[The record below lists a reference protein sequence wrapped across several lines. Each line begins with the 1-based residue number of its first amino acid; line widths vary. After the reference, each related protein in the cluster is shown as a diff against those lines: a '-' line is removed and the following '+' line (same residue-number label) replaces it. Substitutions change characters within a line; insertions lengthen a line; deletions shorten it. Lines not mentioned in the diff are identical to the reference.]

1 MSDRSPRRHRDNRD
15 RPRERYHKDE
25 YQDRKRNR
33 RDEDSERHSE
43 RNRYDRDRDR
53 GKRHLEYDNHR
64 SARGDDRDVRVKREK
79 FSQDRDKRTDKET
92 GKPRDNEEEVKDKEK
107 PNFGVSGKLAE
118 DTNTFNGVVVKYNQP
133 EEAKVPKRKWRL
145 YPFKNDEALPHIEIH
160 KQSAYLFGRNR
171 KVADVP
177 IDHPSCSQQHA
188 VIQFRLV
195 EYTREDETIGKRVR
209 PYVIDLESSNGTFLN
224 NKQIEPKKYIELFE
238 KDVLKF
244 GFSTREYVLMYEEYQ
259 EGEDEKS

>member
-1 MSDRSPRRHRDNRD
+1 MSDRSPKRRHRRE
-15 RPRERYHKDE
+15 RERSRERYNRDS
-25 YQDRKRNR
+25 YQ
-33 RDEDSERHSE
+33 SST
-43 RNRYDRDRDR
+43 
-53 GKRHLEYDNHR
+53 KRHRHD
-64 SARGDDRDVRVKREK
+64 GDDDRDHRKHKHQRDVDHSRRHREDVQVKREN
-79 FSQDRDKRTDKET
+79 FSTDRET
-92 GKPRDNEEEVKDKEK
+92 RNDRPKDQERDDNVEEIQEKEK
-107 PNFGVSGKLAE
+107 PNFGTSGKLAE
-118 DTNTFNGVVVKYNQP
+118 DTNKFNGVVVKYNQP

-145 YPFKNDEALPHIEIH
+145 YPFKNDEPLLHIEIY

-195 EYTREDETIGKRVR
+195 EFTREDETTGKRVR

-224 NKQIEPKKYIELFE
+224 NKRIESKKYIELFE

-244 GFSTREYVLMYEEYQ
+244 GFSSREYVLMYEEYQ
-259 EGEDEKS
+259 ESDDEKR